1 MGEFSSKLT
10 RILRPFGFRPAF
22 YNLTTVKGLFVRLK
36 DPIPRR
42 ERSGLYRLTCGDC
55 NSVYIGETSRQ
66 LKIRVE
72 EHLKPLEKGKLGESA
87 FADHLISNGHSFRE
101 DSVTLLQRKKFLLLT
116 HCIGK
121 YLNSDDVTV
130 LNRYIPDEDFIDL
143 IYETESPS
151 EG

>member
-1 MGEFSSKLT
+1 MMT

-22 YNLTTVKGLFVRLK
+22 YNLTTVRGLFVRLK

-42 ERSGLYRLTCGDC
+42 ERSGVYSLTCGDC
-55 NSVYIGETSRQ
+55 NSDYIGETSRQ

-87 FADHLISNGHSFRE
+87 FADHLISNGHSFNE
-101 DSVTLLQRKKFLLLT
+101 ESATLLHKENSYRKRLALENIEIVR
-116 HCIGK
+116 H
-121 YLNSDDVTV
+121 LNSDDVTV
-130 LNRYIPDEDFIDL
+130 LNRYIPDEGFIDL